1 MTKSPTKPSKPSLRI
16 VGSLTPT
23 GQQPPRKLGQ
33 HGMNLWRTITSEYNI
48 TDAGGIE
55 ILMQVCAA
63 TDRVESLAKQIDEEG
78 ETIMINGVPKSHPL
92 LRDEIQ
98 IRAFVVRGL
107 QKLGLNFEAVKPVG
121 RPSGGWSG

>member
-1 MTKSPTKPSKPSLRI
+1 
-16 VGSLTPT
+16 
-23 GQQPPRKLGQ
+23 
-33 HGMNLWRTITSEYNI
+33 MNLWSTITSEYNI

-63 TDRVESLAKQIDEEG
+63 TDRVESLAEQINEEG
-78 ETIMINGVPKSHPL
+78 ETIMIKGVPKSHPL

-107 QKLGLNFEAVKPVG
+107 QRLGLNVEAVKPVG
-121 RPSGGWSG
+121 RPPAGGWSD

>member
-1 MTKSPTKPSKPSLRI
+1 VTKRPTKPLKPSLQI

-78 ETIMINGVPKSHPL
+78 EAIMINGVPKSHPL

-98 IRAFVVRGL
+98 I
-107 QKLGLNFEAVKPVG
+107 
-121 RPSGGWSG
+121 